1 MIKFFLPTRER
12 FDPIVVENSNLD
24 KLYIEAMILNRR
36 GFMSW
41 WRTFEYIGANT
52 GNVRYISWLTVTDV
66 SSTIRSFPFYSCFG
80 GAGGGGGY
88 GFALSMLSVD
98 SLLSFKLSSPFNV
111 CI

>member
-1 MIKFFLPTRER
+1 
-12 FDPIVVENSNLD
+12 
-24 KLYIEAMILNRR
+24 
-36 GFMSW
+36 
-41 WRTFEYIGANT
+41 
-52 GNVRYISWLTVTDV
+52 VTDV